1 LAQDSNTA
9 GIRKIPRGLQFALF
23 ITALAWAGAASAI
36 AERAAQGIC
45 VRFNLVA
52 FQPLIEAFFLLFLV
66 VVGFK
71 ALDWVAGRGR
81 QRIEVLPLPRRPG
94 WPTEWGVGAAIG
106 WTLSLLAVMPLLLT
120 GHLHSIVAI
129 RTSQFGPIAA
139 AILTLL
145 VVTIA
150 QEAIFRGYPFQRL
163 TEAIGPS
170 WASILLS
177 VGFGIMLVS
186 ANPPGHLFMAVLG
199 GSVFGLIL
207 SMAYLRTHGLWVGWG
222 LHFAYRAVTAVI
234 LGLPIAGNV
243 NLDSITNTYAAG
255 PRWLTGGA
263 FGPDAALLTTLIMLV
278 GMALLYR
285 ATKEY
290 AWQYTLSPIVS
301 AGYEVTIAPPA
312 AHVAL
317 EKATA
322 PPPLVQILSTTSQT
336 RSISGSPAFDN
347 EVEPLPPQ

>member
-1 LAQDSNTA
+1 MAQSSNTA

-23 ITALAWAGAASAI
+23 ITAIAWAGAASAI
-36 AERAAQGIC
+36 ADRAAQGIC

-52 FQPLIEAFFLLFLV
+52 FQTLLEAFFLLFLV
-66 VVGFK
+66 VIGFRG
-71 ALDWVAGRGR
+71 LDWVAARGW
-81 QRIEVLPLPRRPG
+81 QRVEVLPLPRRAG

-106 WTLSLLAVMPLLLT
+106 WTLSLLTVMPLLLT

-129 RTSQFGPIAA
+129 RTSQLGLIATA
-139 AILTLL
+139 VLTLL

-163 TEAIGPS
+163 TEAIGSS

-186 ANPPGHLFMAVLG
+186 ANPPGHLLMAVLG
-199 GSVFGLIL
+199 GSVFGLL
-207 SMAYLRTHGLWVGWG
+207 LAMAYLRTHGLWVGWG

-234 LGLPIAGNV
+234 FGLPIAGHG
-243 NLDSITNTYAAG
+243 NLDSIMDTRVAG

-263 FGPDAALLTTLIMLV
+263 FGPEAALLTTLIILV
-278 GMALLYR
+278 GMVLLYR

-290 AWQYTLSPIVS
+290 AWRYTISPIVS
-301 AGYEVTIAPPA
+301 AGYEVTVAPPA

-317 EKATA
+317 DKVAA

-336 RSISGSPAFDN
+336 RSIAGTPGFDE
-347 EVEPLPPQ
+347 EVGPLPPQ